1 MNEAIEQFKEAC
13 RVTPHVPAIHVNLA
27 NSLAAGGRFEEAEAK
42 YLELIQG
49 MEKQHAEATEKF
61 GNPNL
66 PIDPSIAALL
76 NNYGVTLFK
85 QEKKEQA
92 IAAFRRALAINP
104 NLKDAR
110 ESLAVATGEKPMPE
124 KPDGPAPSPAAGV
137 APQIP
142 MKLPQSP
149 TLGPLP

>member
-1 MNEAIEQFKEAC
+1 MDAVQKVATGQADAYAKTNAGKLLASQIKVSEA
-13 RVTPHVPAIHVNLA
+13 
-27 NSLAAGGRFEEAEAK
+27 
-42 YLELIQG
+42 
-49 MEKQHAEATEKF
+49 MEKF

-124 KPDGPAPSPAAGV
+124 KPDGPAPTPAAGV